1 MIEAPEGMSV
11 DTTRRNFI
19 FWVPRGRRMV
29 RRGVLLI
36 ILLMIAAASMS
47 VVTIQRFISK
57 EDAVYEERLSLLCDT
72 SFKAE
77 GYPTADACA
86 EANKTLRDAGQERD
100 FFKDLLLDDRIYVC
114 MLEHA
119 ARGVD
124 MSDCINAYLNLSRFI
139 RPEPRQPSNPDF
151 IRPDLWKDMLQD
163 KDASPP
169 KSPDQSTEV
178 AALKHL
184 GANPGI
190 AKSVRDAQYPPTAST
205 RSLHLPEGMASLSY
219 EDRVRELAKFG
230 LDLRATHLAVPRE
243 MGVQDQIQALQQEGP
258 VKQAFQRLFTDDDSF
273 ACILNN
279 LLIGGDIGL
288 CFYLYFIRHPDQYH
302 AIAGAL
308 SITKGPDVPTGIQ
321 EMTLDN
327 QGTLPSRTSS
337 SSVDPMPTGGKGL
350 DYGPFP
356 EVSTNST

>member
-1 MIEAPEGMSV
+1 ML
-11 DTTRRNFI
+11 
-19 FWVPRGRRMV
+19 
-29 RRGVLLI
+29 RRGVLVI

-57 EDAVYEERLSLLCDT
+57 EDAVYEERLKLLCDT

-86 EANKTLRDAGQERD
+86 QANKTLRDAGQERD

-124 MSDCINAYLNLSRFI
+124 MSECIKAYMNLSRFI
-139 RPEPRQPSNPDF
+139 TPEPRQPSSPEF
-151 IRPDLWKDMLQD
+151 IRPDLWKDMLRD
-163 KDASPP
+163 RYASPP
-169 KSPDQSTEV
+169 KLPEQSIEIAT
-178 AALKHL
+178 LDHL

-190 AKSVRDAQYPPTAST
+190 AKSVGDRQYPSTAST
-205 RSLHLPEGMASLSY
+205 RSLHLPEGMASLGY
-219 EDRVRELAKFG
+219 EERVRELAKFG
-230 LDLRATHLAVPRE
+230 LDLRTTHLSVPKD
-243 MGVQDQIQALQQEGP
+243 MGVQDQMQALQQEGP

-308 SITKGPDVPTGIQ
+308 ASAEGPNLPTETQ
-321 EMTLDN
+321 EMAHDN
-327 QGTLPSRTSS
+327 QGTLPPRDSS
-337 SSVDPMPTGGKGL
+337 SSVDPMPAGGIGL
-350 DYGPFP
+350 EYGPFP
-356 EVSTNST
+356 EVTTISA